1 MIIFPQQILPF
12 NKQSSIMKKLLFS
25 LFALSVVVAAGAQ
38 ESDIKPAA
46 KGVTYGTLAK
56 TKQAPITIDQL
67 DQKMTNDEFNG
78 RITGKVTEV
87 CQAMG
92 CWFKV
97 EKADGTSVMVKTK
110 DHSFFLPQNL
120 VGKTVIVD
128 GTAKV
133 KEVTE
138 AQRKHFAE
146 DGGKSKEE
154 IEKIKGSEKG
164 VQVVAAGVQVV
175 D

>member
-1 MIIFPQQILPF
+1 
-12 NKQSSIMKKLLFS
+12 MKKLLFS
-25 LFALSVVVAAGAQ
+25 LLALSAVSAVQAQ
-38 ESDIKPAA
+38 EASIKPAA
-46 KGVTYGTLAK
+46 KGVTYGMVAATQQTAIPVDL
-56 TKQAPITIDQL
+56 L
-67 DQKMTNDEFNG
+67 DTKMTNNEFNG
-78 RITGKVTEV
+78 RMTGKVTEV

-92 CWFKV
+92 CWFRV
-97 EKADGTSVMVKTK
+97 QKADGTSIMVKTK
-110 DHSFFLPQNL
+110 DHAFFLPQNL
-120 VGKTVIVD
+120 VGKTVEIE

-164 VQVVAAGVQVV
+164 LQVVASGVRVL

>member
-1 MIIFPQQILPF
+1 
-12 NKQSSIMKKLLFS
+12 MKKVLCSLAILL
-25 LFALSVVVAAGAQ
+25 VAFCSQAQ
-38 ESDIKPAA
+38 DKDIAPAA
-46 KGVTYGTLAK
+46 KGVVYGTI
-56 TKQAPITIDQL
+56 APAQTTAVSADEIENKITGA
-67 DQKMTNDEFNG
+67 EYSG

-92 CWFKV
+92 CWFKLQ
-97 EKADGTSVMVKTK
+97 KADGTSLVVKTK

-120 VGKTVIVD
+120 VGKTVTVD
-128 GTAKV
+128 GTAKI

-154 IEKIKGSEKG
+154 IEKIKGSEKQ
-164 VQVVAAGVQVV
+164 VQVVAAGVQVMN
-175 D
+175 

>member
-1 MIIFPQQILPF
+1 
-12 NKQSSIMKKLLFS
+12 MKKLLFS
-25 LFALSVVVAAGAQ
+25 LLALSVVVAAQAQ
-38 ESDIKPAA
+38 DSDIKPAA
-46 KGVTYGTLAK
+46 KGVTYGTVAAAQQTAIPVDELDAK
-56 TKQAPITIDQL
+56 MA
-67 DQKMTNDEFNG
+67 NNEFSG

-97 EKADGTSVMVKTK
+97 QKGDGTTVMIKTK

-120 VGKTVIVD
+120 VGKTVAVD
-128 GTAKV
+128 GIAKI

-138 AQRKHFAE
+138 AQRRHFAE

-164 VQVVAAGVQVV
+164 VQVVAAGVKVL